1 MKPPTVRAALTTAA
15 ITLALVATPS
25 QAIAPLIAL
34 MGKQLLQDMVM
45 TTAKSMLM
53 NSLRGTGCKGTALAN
68 ALDSFGS
75 LKGGGLG
82 ALRGL
87 PGAAGV
93 GGMPAMPVM
102 PAMHGIPT
110 VPGMAGMAG
119 MTGMTGMTGLTGMGG
134 MGGMPPDMA
143 AQMTGMLTG
152 MMPGGGLDADQSA
165 SFAGLQQLMRAPLS
179 PLETI
184 ATIDEMSE
192 LGLLSA
198 AMSTELKEC
207 LLLLPQSAA
216 GMGMTM
222 GMMKPMLPKFREA
235 RDEMR
240 ALSPVEQDELA
251 ASLAEEFDKVPAADR
266 KRMLTELGGGLFPP
280 RVVETLS
287 RRYGA
292 Q

>member
-1 MKPPTVRAALTTAA
+1 MKTPSVRAALTTAA
-15 ITLALVATPS
+15 ITLALMATPS

-34 MGKQLLQDMVM
+34 LGKQLLQDMVM

-53 NSLRGTGCKGTALAN
+53 DSLRGTGCKGTALAN

-75 LKGGGLG
+75 IKGGGVG
-82 ALRGL
+82 VLRGL
-87 PGAAGV
+87 PGPAGV
-93 GGMPAMPVM
+93 GGMPAMP
-102 PAMHGIPT
+102 A
-110 VPGMAGMAG
+110 VPGTSTGPGIAG
-119 MTGMTGMTGLTGMGG
+119 MTGMQGMGG
-134 MGGMPPDMA
+134 VPPEMA
-143 AQMTGMLTG
+143 AQMARMMKG
-152 MMPGGGLDADQSA
+152 MPGGGLDAEQSA
-165 SFAGLQQLMRAPLS
+165 SVAELQRLMGAPLS

-184 ATIDEMSE
+184 ATINEMSE

-207 LLLLPQSAA
+207 LLLLPQSAP
-216 GMGMTM
+216 GMGMAM
-222 GMMKPMLPKFREA
+222 GMMKPMLSQIREA

-240 ALSPVEQDELA
+240 TLSPVEQDELA

-292 Q
+292 R

>member
-1 MKPPTVRAALTTAA
+1 MKPPTVRAALTTVV

-25 QAIAPLIAL
+25 QAIAPLLAL
-34 MGKQLLQDMVM
+34 LGKQLLQDMVM
-45 TTAKSMLM
+45 TTARSMLM

-68 ALDSFGS
+68 ALDLFGS

-93 GGMPAMPVM
+93 GGMPAMPGMPGM
-102 PAMHGIPT
+102 PA
-110 VPGMAGMAG
+110 VPGIAG
-119 MTGMTGMTGLTGMGG
+119 MTGMTGITGMTD
-134 MGGMPPDMA
+134 MSGMPPDMA
-143 AQMTGMLTG
+143 AQMTGMLAG
-152 MMPGGGLDADQSA
+152 MMPGGGLDAEQSA
-165 SFAGLQQLMRAPLS
+165 SLAGLQQLMGAPLS

-192 LGLLSA
+192 IGLLSA
-198 AMSTELKEC
+198 AMRTELKEC
-207 LLLLPQSAA
+207 LLLLPQSAPS
-216 GMGMTM
+216 MGMAM
-222 GMMKPMLPKFREA
+222 GMMKPLLPQFREA

-240 ALSPVEQDELA
+240 ALSPAEQDELA
-251 ASLAEEFDKVPAADR
+251 ASLAEEFDKVPAADS
-266 KRMLTELGGGLFPP
+266 KRMLTELEGGLFPP

-287 RRYGA
+287 RRYGG

>member
-1 MKPPTVRAALTTAA
+1 MKPPTVRAALTTVA
-15 ITLALVATPS
+15 ITLVLVATPS
-25 QAIAPLIAL
+25 LAIAPLIAL
-34 MGKQLLQDMVM
+34 LGKQLLQDMVM

-93 GGMPAMPVM
+93 GGMPAMPAM
-102 PAMHGIPT
+102 PGMPT
-110 VPGMAGMAG
+110 VPGMAG
-119 MTGMTGMTGLTGMGG
+119 MTGMTGMS
-134 MGGMPPDMA
+134 GMPPDMA

-152 MMPGGGLDADQSA
+152 MMPGGGLDAEQSA
-165 SFAGLQQLMRAPLS
+165 SIAEMQRLMGAPLS

-192 LGLLSA
+192 IGLLSA

-207 LLLLPQSAA
+207 LLLLPQSAPA
-216 GMGMTM
+216 MGMAM
-222 GMMKPMLPKFREA
+222 GMMKPMLSQFREA

-240 ALSPVEQDELA
+240 TLSPVEQDELA

-280 RVVETLS
+280 RVVESLT

-292 Q
+292 R

>member
-1 MKPPTVRAALTTAA
+1 MKTPSVRAALTTAA
-15 ITLALVATPS
+15 ITLALMATPS

-34 MGKQLLQDMVM
+34 LGKQLLQDMVM

-53 NSLRGTGCKGTALAN
+53 DSLRGTGCKGTALAN
-68 ALDSFGS
+68 AFDSFGS
-75 LKGGGLG
+75 IKGGGLG
-82 ALRGL
+82 VLRGL

-93 GGMPAMPVM
+93 GGMPAMP
-102 PAMHGIPT
+102 A
-110 VPGMAGMAG
+110 VPGTSTGPGIAG
-119 MTGMTGMTGLTGMGG
+119 MTEMPGMGG
-134 MGGMPPDMA
+134 VPPEMA
-143 AQMTGMLTG
+143 AQMARMMTG
-152 MMPGGGLDADQSA
+152 MPGGGLDAEQSA
-165 SFAGLQQLMRAPLS
+165 SVAELQRLMGAPLS

-184 ATIDEMSE
+184 ATINEMSE

-207 LLLLPQSAA
+207 LLLLPQSAP
-216 GMGMTM
+216 GMGMAM
-222 GMMKPMLPKFREA
+222 GMMKPMLSQIREA

-240 ALSPVEQDELA
+240 TLSPVEQDELA

-292 Q
+292 R